1 MRTFNLHKQKPIVKK
16 MKNTHTPGPWATFK
30 NPHLTS
36 DRLDIASAQ
45 GTYSPCHIASDAL
58 PADAQLISAAPE
70 LLDALSGAVAYAE
83 MEGGFITPPYWYTA
97 AKCAIAKAR
106 GVLP

>member
-1 MRTFNLHKQKPIVKK
+1 MRTFNLHKQKPIMQK
-16 MKNTHTPGPWATFK
+16 MKNIHTPGPWATFK
-30 NPHLTS
+30 NPHSTS
-36 DRLDIASAQ
+36 DRID
-45 GTYSPCHIASDAL
+45 IASDAL

-97 AKCAIAKAR
+97 AKCAIAKAK
-106 GVLP
+106 GEA